1 MIDVIEAARRF
12 VFLSYGKNKYSL
24 TLPKLQY
31 LLYLTQGWSF
41 VWDGVPAFS
50 EEFEAGARGPV
61 SGRVVEVFGK
71 YGRDEIPETEG
82 SDDVSDEAIGETI
95 DAVWREFGRK
105 PAFALSEMVCGQ
117 DPWLRAHE
125 QRLPISVDDVR
136 KYFLSVY
143 GTCSALNGND

>member
-1 MIDVIEAARRF
+1 MIDVIEVARRF
-12 VFLSYGKNKYSL
+12 VFLSYGKSKYSL

-50 EEFEAGARGPV
+50 EEFEAGARGPF
-61 SGRVVEVFGK
+61 SGKVAEVFEK

-95 DAVWREFGRK
+95 DAIWREFGRK
-105 PAFALSEMVCGQ
+105 PAFALSELVCGQ
-117 DPWLRAHE
+117 EPWLHAYER
-125 QRLPISVDDVR
+125 RLPISVDDVK
-136 KYFLSVY
+136 KYFLFAYGSRSV
-143 GTCSALNGND
+143 SNGND